1 MRFWLVFALL
11 FAVNAGFAATMEL
24 EKTSYRVPL
33 GATEAINIMLNGTAN
48 ETTLLSVGGEKT
60 WTILSVQS
68 VALEK
73 GERKNVTLFL
83 SPGREVIANVNYK
96 FTITARTL
104 GSGEETSETI
114 FVFVS
119 KDEFVDIDR
128 TSVSGQFYPTG
139 TIAAKAYVK
148 NFKRA
153 SVQDVSV
160 NMTFRG
166 PQGVIAIESTKIP
179 LIDPTETN
187 EAGLTFTVPD
197 NMPKGAY
204 RIIISISAKDLQTSA
219 EQEFDVEE
227 KAVLDERVEPVAFL
241 TGYGQKITVVNR
253 GNVAGS
259 HSVERA
265 VSDVERMFFSG
276 TEPSEKSAMYVWNV
290 DNLGAG
296 ASAEIE
302 YKIDFLPA
310 VLTLVALIA
319 AAWYILYKLRI
330 VHLRKYIIQ
339 KKVIQEGTE
348 FTVGVDVK
356 NWTGAT
362 TDVNVRDFVPP
373 IFRVREH
380 EGFKFQSKKT
390 AYGTEIKWALKDV
403 KNWEERV
410 LSYKIVPTLGVNS
423 PLNLPPAR
431 GSYVQGTKTLATESK
446 PAPLGILKRERKE

>member
-1 MRFWLVFALL
+1 MRFWLLFALL
-11 FAVNAGFAATMEL
+11 FAVNAGFAATLEL
-24 EKTSYRVPL
+24 QKTSYRVPL
-33 GATEAINIMLNGTAN
+33 GAMETVNIILNGTSN
-48 ETTLLSVGGEKT
+48 ETVLLSIGGEKT
-60 WTILSVQS
+60 WTILNTQS
-68 VALEK
+68 LELEK
-73 GERKNVTLFL
+73 GETKNVTLFL

-96 FTITARTL
+96 FAITAKAL
-104 GSGEETSETI
+104 GSNEETSENI

-139 TIAAKAYVK
+139 TIAAKVYVK

-153 SVQDVSV
+153 SVQDVTV

-166 PQGVIAIESTKIP
+166 QQGVIAIESTKIP
-179 LIDPTETN
+179 LIDPTETK
-187 EAGLTFTVPD
+187 EAGLAFTVPD
-197 NMPKGAY
+197 NTPKGAY
-204 RIIISISAKDLQTSA
+204 RIIIYISTKDLQNSA

-253 GNVAGS
+253 GNIAAS
-259 HSVERA
+259 SSVERQI
-265 VSDVERMFFSG
+265 SDVEKMFFSG
-276 TEPSEKSAMYVWNV
+276 TMPTEKGDEYVWKTE
-290 DNLGAG
+290 NLGVG
-296 ASAEIE
+296 ASARIE
-302 YKIDFLPA
+302 YKVDFLPA
-310 VLTLVALIA
+310 ILTLIALIA

-356 NWTGAT
+356 NWTGANV
-362 TDVNVRDFVPP
+362 DVNVRDFVPP

-380 EGFKFQSKKT
+380 EGFKFQTKKT
-390 AYGTEIKWALKDV
+390 TYGTEIKWTLKDV

-410 LSYKIVPTLGVNS
+410 LSYKIVPTLGINS

-431 GSYVQGTKTLATESK
+431 GSYAQGGKTLATESK
-446 PAPLGILKRERKE
+446 PAPLGIRKREKKE